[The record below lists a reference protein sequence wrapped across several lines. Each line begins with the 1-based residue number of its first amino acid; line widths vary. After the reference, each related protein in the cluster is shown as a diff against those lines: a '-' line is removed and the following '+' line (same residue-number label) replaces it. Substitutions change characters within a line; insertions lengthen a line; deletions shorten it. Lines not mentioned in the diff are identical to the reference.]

1 MADTKRPP
9 RPSPPIM
16 LTRDNAIANLKMMMP
31 PPGYS
36 EGGGGNN
43 RNLPGGNIGGS
54 GNYQQPWASDANN
67 VARPPAPPPLMN
79 PNPPTAVPPRDIPN
93 VANTFRSPQ
102 NTSGYGEAGTKVDPS
117 TNPGAFL
124 SGDQYRAIPP
134 SVPAPVRAYMGNNPA
149 TDMAK
154 GGIVGKPKWRKY
166 GW

>member
-1 MADTKRPP
+1 MADTKRPS
-9 RPSPPIM
+9 RPSPPIT
-16 LTRDNAIANLKMMMP
+16 LTRDNAIANLKRMMP

-54 GNYQQPWASDANN
+54 GNYQQPWTSDANN

-93 VANTFRSPQ
+93 VASTFRPAQ
-102 NTSGYGEAGTKVDPS
+102 D
-117 TNPGAFL
+117 NPGFGNENMHNFL
-124 SGDQYRAIPP
+124 SGQEYNAIPP
-134 SVPAPVRAYMGNNPA
+134 TVPPNVKTYMGNTEASPSL
-149 TDMAK
+149 AK
-154 GGIVGKPKWRKY
+154 GGVVKKVAWRKY